1 MKMSKT
7 LRALMEE
14 VAGEDTYWIERA
26 KVDFAAA
33 LESQR
38 RNAGLSYKDIADRIK
53 SSAAYISKIFRGDSN
68 LTIESMVKLAHAT
81 GGCLEVRVVSKAE
94 ASRNWAP
101 VLSKIQEENARHRHV
116 AQATADTITESAVND
131 NVYWVQH
138 IFKRAA

>member
-1 MKMSKT
+1 MKMSKA
-7 LRALMEE
+7 LRALMQE
-14 VAGEDTYWIERA
+14 VARDDTYWIERA

-38 RNAGLSYKDIADRIK
+38 RSAGLSYKDIADRIK
-53 SSAAYISKIFRGDSN
+53 SSAAYISKVFRGDSN

-81 GGCLEVRVVSKAE
+81 GGCLEVRVMSKEE
-94 ASRNWAP
+94 ASKNWGP
-101 VLSKIQEENARHRHV
+101 VLSKIQEDSVRHRPV
-116 AQATADTITESAVND
+116 IQATADTITDSAVND